1 MWTLVRESSAFFSK
15 GHATFDEW
23 TAADNGAIADTIQT
37 FAAKS
42 KLIERKMQDV
52 HSLVPKVSCFLK
64 LKVGYL
70 EDYAKSVKYLS
81 SILK

>member
-1 MWTLVRESSAFFSK
+1 MRESSAFFSK

-52 HSLVPKVSCFLK
+52 HSLVPKVS
-64 LKVGYL
+64 
-70 EDYAKSVKYLS
+70 
-81 SILK
+81 